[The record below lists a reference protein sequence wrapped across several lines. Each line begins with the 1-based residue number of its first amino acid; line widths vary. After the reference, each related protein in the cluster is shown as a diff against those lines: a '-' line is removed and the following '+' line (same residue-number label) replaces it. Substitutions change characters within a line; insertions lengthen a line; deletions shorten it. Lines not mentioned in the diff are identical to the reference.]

1 MENLRKHIKLVT
13 TKKRSNYFI
22 SKPAFHTTKFFTEN
36 LLAIKMKK
44 TEILKTKP
52 VSFWLSILKLSKIL
66 IHEFCC
72 DCIKQKYDEK
82 TKLYYMDTNSFIVY
96 IKRDDIYKDISE
108 DVDTSSYEL
117 ERNLFG

>member
-22 SKPAFHTTKFFTEN
+22 SKPAFHTAKFFTEN

-52 VSFWLSILKLSKIL
+52 VSFWLSILHKNNSDHKNYSI
-66 IHEFCC
+66 CR
-72 DCIKQKYDEK
+72 EK
-82 TKLYYMDTNSFIVY
+82 FENEES
-96 IKRDDIYKDISE
+96 
-108 DVDTSSYEL
+108 
-117 ERNLFG
+117 